1 MEENSNRMNWQV
13 LWQRIQSL
21 GFVVFAGVV
30 AAGVAIFL
38 FVPALHRRHAMQQ
51 ELQRLDSEIIRQ
63 ETQEKQQRQEIES
76 LKSDPSYVERTAR
89 NKLNLAKA
97 NEVIFRFESTQPAVL
112 PPPPVSPKSTP
123 HR

>member
-1 MEENSNRMNWQV
+1 MNWQV

-21 GFVVFAGVV
+21 GFVVFAGIV
-30 AAGVAIFL
+30 AAGVAVFL
-38 FVPALHRRHAMQQ
+38 FVPALHRRHEMQL

-63 ETQEKQQRQEIES
+63 ETTEKQQRQEIES
-76 LKSDPSYVERTAR
+76 LKTDPSYVERTAR

-97 NEVIFRFESTQPAVL
+97 NEIIFRFESTQPAVL
-112 PPPPVSPKSTP
+112 PPPPAAQKSSP

>member
-1 MEENSNRMNWQV
+1 MEENSNRMNWPV

-21 GFVVFAGVV
+21 GFVVFAGIV

-38 FVPALHRRHAMQQ
+38 FVPALHRRHEMSQ

-63 ETQEKQQRQEIES
+63 ETVEKQQRQEIES
-76 LKSDPSYVERTAR
+76 LKTDASYVERTAR

-112 PPPPVSPKSTP
+112 PPPPTVPKSAP

>member
-1 MEENSNRMNWQV
+1 MEESSNRMNWQV

-21 GFVVFAGVV
+21 GFVVFAGIV
-30 AAGVAIFL
+30 AVGVAVFL
-38 FVPALHRRHAMQQ
+38 FVPAFHRRHEMQQ

-76 LKSDPSYVERTAR
+76 LKTDPSYVERTAR

-97 NEVIFRFESTQPAVL
+97 NEVIFRFEPTQPARL
-112 PPPPVSPKSTP
+112 PPAPVSPKSTP
-123 HR
+123 RR

>member
-1 MEENSNRMNWQV
+1 MEESSNRMNWQA
-13 LWQRIQSL
+13 LWLRLQSL
-21 GFVVFAGVV
+21 GFAVFAGVV
-30 AAGVAIFL
+30 ALGVAVFL
-38 FVPALHRRHAMQQ
+38 FVPAFHRRHEMQQ

-63 ETQEKQQRQEIES
+63 ETQEKQHRQEIES
-76 LKSDPSYVERTAR
+76 LKNDPSYVERTAR

-112 PPPPVSPKSTP
+112 PPPPVSQKSAP